1 MGHPR
6 VYQIYRRLLSAYG
19 AQSWWPADSDFEVM
33 IGAIL
38 TQNTSWVN
46 VERAIVNLKQA
57 GTLSAAGI
65 AGMPVSRLA
74 RLLKPA
80 GYFNLKATR
89 LKNFCRWLQV
99 QGGQRKL
106 QRLSTPVLREALL
119 EINGVGPETC
129 DAILL
134 YAFRRPVFVIDAYT
148 RRLFSRLGMLEAAL
162 DYETLRAWFEHRLSR
177 VRQKET
183 VFNEFHA
190 LIVEH
195 AKQSCRSKPR
205 CHTCCLRAVCEF
217 AREGKA

>member
-6 VYQIYRRLLSAYG
+6 VYQIYRRLLRAYG
-19 AQSWWPADSDFEVM
+19 AQSWWPADSEFEVM

-46 VERAIVNLKQA
+46 VERAIANLKQA

-80 GYFNLKATR
+80 GYFNLKAAR
-89 LKNFCRWLQV
+89 LKNFCRWLRE

-106 QRLSTPVLREALL
+106 QRLPTPVLREALL

-129 DAILL
+129 DAMLL

-148 RRLFSRLGMLEAAL
+148 RRLFSRLGMLEATL
-162 DYETLRAWFEHRLSR
+162 DYETLRTWFEHRLSR
-177 VRQKET
+177 VRQKQT

-205 CHTCCLRAVCEF
+205 CHACCLRAVCEF
-217 AREGKA
+217 AGEGKA